1 MRRLLFTILLVAWSG
16 VALADDPH
24 AEMAAALAAAI
35 DAHPVAAAL
44 PVTIALPK
52 TAATPPRNKVP
63 GQAALGQQGRD
74 QAAAGL
80 ARSAQGA
87 AMSAA
92 GQAQAAEAKNRTS
105 HNPHK

>member
-1 MRRLLFTILLVAWSG
+1 MRRLLFTIVVVAWGG

-24 AEMAAALAAAI
+24 SDMAAALTAAI
-35 DAHPVAAAL
+35 DTHPAPAAL
-44 PVTIALPK
+44 PGANAVTK
-52 TAATPPRNKVP
+52 TAATPARNRIP
-63 GQAALGQQGRD
+63 AQADLGQGRD

-92 GQAQAAEAKNRTS
+92 GQAQAAAARDRAA